1 MQMAQNNYA
10 QKIKDLIQQLDEEKL
25 KNKMLEEKIKTLN
38 FYQINKRK
46 K

>member
-1 MQMAQNNYA
+1 MGQNNYA